1 MLRIEKRKKKTE
13 TEAIKIIGGRRI
25 VKRKKTIRELINQ
38 NKVEILKDKSSIEKI
53 EKKIDN
59 KYLLRS

>member
-1 MLRIEKRKKKTE
+1 M
-13 TEAIKIIGGRRI
+13 
-25 VKRKKTIRELINQ
+25 KRKKTFRELINQ
-38 NKVEILKDKSSIEKI
+38 NKVEILKDKSSLEKI

>member
-1 MLRIEKRKKKTE
+1 M
-13 TEAIKIIGGRRI
+13 
-25 VKRKKTIRELINQ
+25 KRKKTIRELINQ